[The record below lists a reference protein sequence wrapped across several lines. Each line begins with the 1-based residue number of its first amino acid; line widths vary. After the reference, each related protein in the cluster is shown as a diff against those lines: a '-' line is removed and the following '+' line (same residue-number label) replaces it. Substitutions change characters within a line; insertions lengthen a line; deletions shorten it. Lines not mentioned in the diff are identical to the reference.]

1 MPRVNGDCVIRG
13 FQHQDAGDSISLWCP
28 PTYPAV
34 SHRPASNPFHVVVAF
49 LILSLH
55 IMDVGHCGLQ
65 ELASD
70 YHTWTDHLITWD

>member
-13 FQHQDAGDSISLWCP
+13 FQHQDAGDSISL
-28 PTYPAV
+28 V
-34 SHRPASNPFHVVVAF
+34 SSYLSCCVTHRPASNPFHVVVAF

>member
-55 IMDVGHCGLQ
+55 IIWMSAIVG
-65 ELASD
+65 SKS
-70 YHTWTDHLITWD
+70 WHLIITHGLIT